1 MNRSYCLALSL
12 IALGV
17 VLSLST
23 PSAWVTGTSYEAAS
37 LINYEICVMDA
48 DGSNQT
54 ILVSSSEW
62 EQNPSWSPDG
72 RRMVFESDVV
82 GNDEIY
88 ILNIDSG
95 DFIRLTSNLA
105 ADHSPTWSPDGKRIA
120 FVSDR
125 DGKSGDTSSYEI
137 YVMNSDGSNV
147 KRLTHNFV
155 WDGEPAWSPDGEKIA
170 FTSLLDGAGDIYIMD
185 ADGGNLKNLTNN
197 SSEDE
202 SPSWSPDGEYIVFTS
217 WRDVGPDIYV
227 MNAKGRSVKRLTYSS
242 AGFPAWSP
250 DGEKIAFVSD
260 HPANIYV
267 MDADGGNVRNLTN
280 NNSIS
285 SDYGDLAWSPDGEKI
300 AFTLIMRPLA
310 ESPSEEETQE
320 PRYIEDIE
328 DPFTEI
334 DGKGNLARTEFVA
347 LGITLLC
354 AGMIYLV
361 IKSMKKPAEKCYC
374 PECGAEVP
382 IDSVFCG
389 ECGAKLGSKDKK
401 KMIKKPIGIII
412 ACILLSLDGV
422 FSILGSILVL
432 PYWFFIIRA
441 PEWLLPD
448 GRTTPIRE
456 IGINAYTLI
465 VGIGSLFICYG
476 LWKKK
481 HWAREWSYGVGFAII
496 GQVII
501 YMLNYETFEIQLLI
515 IILLVVIFMIYLST
529 PGARKYFVMSG

>member
-1 MNRSYCLALSL
+1 
-12 IALGV
+12 
-17 VLSLST
+17 
-23 PSAWVTGTSYEAAS
+23 
-37 LINYEICVMDA
+37 MDA

-54 ILVSSSEW
+54 ILVSSPEW
-62 EQNPSWSPDG
+62 EQSPSWSPG
-72 RRMVFESDVV
+72 GKRIVFESDVE

-88 ILNIDSG
+88 IVNIDSG
-95 DFIRLTSNLA
+95 DFTRLTSNLA
-105 ADHSPTWSPDGKRIA
+105 SDHSPAWSPDGKRIA

-125 DGKSGDTSSYEI
+125 DGKSGDISSDEI

-147 KRLTHNFV
+147 RRLTYDLV

-170 FTSLLDGAGDIYIMD
+170 FTSLLDGAGDIYVMD
-185 ADGGNLKNLTNN
+185 ADGGNPKNLTNN
-197 SSEDE
+197 SSEDGN
-202 SPSWSPDGEYIVFTS
+202 PSWSPDGEHIIFTS

-227 MNAKGRSVKRLTYSS
+227 MNAEGRNVKRITYSS

-250 DGEKIAFVSD
+250 DGEKIAFVSG

-267 MDADGGNVRNLTN
+267 MDSDGGNVRNLTN
-280 NNSIS
+280 NSSIS

-320 PRYIEDIE
+320 HRYIEDIE
-328 DPFTEI
+328 DPFTKNEA
-334 DGKGNLARTEFVA
+334 KGNLARTEYAA

-354 AGMIYLV
+354 VGMIYLV
-361 IKSMKKPAEKCYC
+361 IKSKKKTAEKCYC

-389 ECGAKLGSKDKK
+389 ECGAKLGIKDKK
-401 KMIKKPIGIII
+401 ERIKKPIGIII
-412 ACILLSLDGV
+412 ACILLSLNGV
-422 FSILGSILVL
+422 FSILGSVLVL
-432 PYWFFIIRA
+432 PYWFFIIRV
-441 PEWLLPD
+441 PGWLLPD

-456 IGINAYTLI
+456 IGINVYILI
-465 VGIGSLFICYG
+465 VGIGSLFVCYG
-476 LWKKK
+476 LWKRR
-481 HWAREWSYGVGFAII
+481 HWAKKWSYGVGFAII

-501 YMLNYETFEIQLLI
+501 YILNYKIFEIQLLI

-529 PGARKYFVMSG
+529 PSTKKYFMMSR